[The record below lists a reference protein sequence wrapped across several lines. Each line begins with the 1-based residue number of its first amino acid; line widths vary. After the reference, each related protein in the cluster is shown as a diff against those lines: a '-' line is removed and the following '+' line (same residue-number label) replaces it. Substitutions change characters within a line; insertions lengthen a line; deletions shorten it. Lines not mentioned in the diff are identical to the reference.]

1 MSRVRN
7 EVLAAWMAEHGIT
20 AHELAGQLNTA
31 IRAFTGT
38 YGSTDKRVVFRW
50 LSGEATWPNAKQRKA
65 LEQVTGRTA
74 AQLGFRRKG
83 TVPDAPAP
91 LEEDPVRR
99 REFITATTGTALGAV
114 PVPAV
119 AHRVGTGD
127 VERLQAKFA
136 GLVASDHRHGGR
148 PDIENHA
155 SALADEALAL
165 QQRGSASQRIRSS
178 LYSTAAAFTSS
189 SMWAAIDGRRFD
201 TAEAHLHQAVTL
213 AGLAGDPAIQF
224 RIWSHAGTLYR
235 HLARATDALAAN
247 DVARALAVTRRDPMF
262 ASLGHAR
269 HAAILGLT
277 ADTTAVRRALGHAQD
292 ALDRAEPAAQRP
304 LWLTA
309 FYGQSELESLSLAA
323 YLSLGDYAR
332 AETHARSCLDLLPG
346 HMHRS
351 RAIATAR
358 LSLAQLG
365 HGDLDTAVI
374 TAMSI
379 PTDAS
384 TSHPRVVGILSRFG
398 RTLAA
403 LAPDS
408 ESARTW
414 DEYTHAN
421 RRNPI

>member
-1 MSRVRN
+1 VRKK
-7 EVLAAWMAEHGIT
+7 VRLAAQDE
-20 AHELAGQLNTA
+20 
-31 IRAFTGT
+31 
-38 YGSTDKRVVFRW
+38 D
-50 LSGEATWPNAKQRKA
+50 SG
-65 LEQVTGRTA
+65 
-74 AQLGFRRKG
+74 
-83 TVPDAPAP
+83 
-91 LEEDPVRR
+91 
-99 REFITATTGTALGAV
+99 
-114 PVPAV
+114 
-119 AHRVGTGD
+119 
-127 VERLQAKFA
+127 
-136 GLVASDHRHGGR
+136 
-148 PDIENHA
+148 
-155 SALADEALAL
+155 
-165 QQRGSASQRIRSS
+165 
-178 LYSTAAAFTSS
+178 
-189 SMWAAIDGRRFD
+189 
-201 TAEAHLHQAVTL
+201 
-213 AGLAGDPAIQF
+213 
-224 RIWSHAGTLYR
+224 
-235 HLARATDALAAN
+235 
-247 DVARALAVTRRDPMF
+247 
-262 ASLGHAR
+262 
-269 HAAILGLT
+269 
-277 ADTTAVRRALGHAQD
+277 
-292 ALDRAEPAAQRP
+292 PAAQRP

-365 HGDLDTAVI
+365 HRDLDTAVT
-374 TAMSI
+374 TAISI